1 MDSLTQ
7 IVLGAAVGN
16 AVLGTKIKNKAIL
29 YGAIA
34 GTIPDLDV
42 VFGLFLDPIVALEI
56 HRGLSHSFLFAT
68 VLAVLL
74 GYGLHRIERA
84 KGVSF
89 KEGFNLVFL
98 GLVTHSFLDAFTT
111 WGTEILWPWNYSFA
125 FKSIFVVDPLYTLPF
140 IFFLVKSMR
149 ETKDMKRR
157 MKWNTYGIVVSSA
170 YLFITLI
177 LKFLAYNKFEESLD
191 KQQQVFNSLAVKP
204 TAFNTILWNG
214 IVEMDSSYW
223 IGTYSFFDKGEIEYQ
238 EYDKNLEL
246 LKDIEKEPVVERL
259 IDLSNGE
266 FTMSKSK
273 DQLYFNDLRFGLLKS
288 YPKDTQFAFSYHLY
302 ENADG
307 VWEAQEVKKEK
318 RDGVLM
324 LKNMWTR
331 IFGD

>member
-42 VFGLFLDPIVALEI
+42 VIGLFLNPIVALEI
-56 HRGLSHSFLFAT
+56 HRGMSHSLLFAT

-74 GYGLHRIERA
+74 GYGLHRIEKD
-84 KGVSF
+84 KGVGF
-89 KEGFNLVFL
+89 REGFNLVFL

-125 FKSIFVVDPLYTLPF
+125 FKSIFVVDPLYTVPF
-140 IFFLVKSMR
+140 LFFLIKSMR
-149 ETKDMKRR
+149 ETKNMKRR
-157 MKWNTYGIVVSSA
+157 MKWNTYGLVISSA
-170 YLFITLI
+170 YLFVTLI
-177 LKFLAYNKFEESLD
+177 LKFMAYNKFEQSLD
-191 KQQQVFNSLAVKP
+191 KQQLTFNSLAVKP
-204 TAFNTILWNG
+204 TAFNTVLWNG

-223 IGTYSFFDKGEIEYQ
+223 IGTYSFFDTREIEYQ
-238 EYDKNLEL
+238 KYDKNLAL
-246 LKDIEKEPVVERL
+246 LRNIEKEPVVARL

-266 FTMSKSK
+266 FTMSLSK

-288 YPKDTQFAFSYHLY
+288 HPKDTQFAFSYHLFKD
-302 ENADG
+302 ADG
-307 VWEAQEVKKEK
+307 VWAAQEVKKEK
-318 RDGVLM
+318 RDGLLM
-324 LKNMWTR
+324 LKNMWAR
-331 IFGD
+331 IFAN